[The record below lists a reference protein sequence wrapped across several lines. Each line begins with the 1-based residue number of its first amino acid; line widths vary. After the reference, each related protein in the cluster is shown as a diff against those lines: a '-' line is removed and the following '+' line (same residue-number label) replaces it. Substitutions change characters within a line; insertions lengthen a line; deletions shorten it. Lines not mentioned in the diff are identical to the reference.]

1 MPIPMRIGFAKV
13 VSVITEPTNKIAP
26 RKDSTKHFEGW
37 EVFTVSQMDVAYLT
51 CQVAAYPSPVF
62 R

>member
-1 MPIPMRIGFAKV
+1 MLYWVCKRV

-26 RKDSTKHFEGW
+26 RKDSTKNFEGW
-37 EVFTVSQMDVAYLT
+37 EVFTVPQMDVAYLT
-51 CQVAAYPSPVF
+51 CQVAAYPAPVF